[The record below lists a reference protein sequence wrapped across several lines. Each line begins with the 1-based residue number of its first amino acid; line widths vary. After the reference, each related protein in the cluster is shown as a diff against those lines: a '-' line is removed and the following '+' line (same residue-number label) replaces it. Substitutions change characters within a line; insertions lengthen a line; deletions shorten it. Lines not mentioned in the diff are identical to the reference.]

1 MFGLL
6 RQAKQLY
13 CNYKQLS
20 VLHQPCGKSKNVF
33 SVSDSLF
40 AVMQLSINDLETNG
54 VNLCRYDSSEVA
66 LNCGMMLRECLRHEP
81 LARIILFSENFYN
94 FFRYVELSTFDIA
107 SDAFASFKVSLH
119 ILSLFLDCLYSKF
132 LAFFSPFFSGSPH
145 KTQNN
150 VCRFPG
156 KILRQGELCVYFLF
170 IFK

>member
-1 MFGLL
+1 M
-6 RQAKQLY
+6 
-13 CNYKQLS
+13 
-20 VLHQPCGKSKNVF
+20 LHQPCSESKNLF

-40 AVMQLSINDLETNG
+40 AVMQLSINDLESTC
-54 VNLCRYDSSEVA
+54 VNLCRYDSPEVA

-81 LARIILFSENFYN
+81 LARIILFSEDFYN

-119 ILSLFLDCLYSKF
+119 ILSLFPDCLYSKF
-132 LAFFSPFFSGSPH
+132 LPLFFFSIFFSGSPH

-156 KILRQGELCVYFLF
+156 EKLRQGELCVYFLF